1 MNLRVLRGLS
11 TAATLAGAAALF
23 GCGGGGSGGSGSM
36 TGTVTPVDPPQMPEP
51 PAPTLAIPVGMTA
64 SPASGVTARSA
75 GDTIAALLPQP
86 GRQFAPVS
94 ARSRMD
100 EFHVKTIASDGNNG
114 FRVTYVVA
122 GQERAVHFEAS
133 DYGTPDYQ
141 YDYYA
146 ETDDGGRFWLDSPFG
161 SFSEEDKNQGSPYF
175 EYLDIYGSG
184 VDSYGTRNRQ
194 RLAFGARTDP
204 ANLPTGTASYSG
216 RVYAENHPLEFT
228 SLETRGWLAG
238 NWRLTADFSE
248 STLQGDIRFV
258 QVRRPGDS
266 AWYQLPYTT
275 YFSIEDGEIVDGQF
289 TASVSGTDS
298 NASAPADRTLTGFE
312 GDMLGEFYGPGA
324 EEAGG
329 VLRATRAS
337 DNRVLFG
344 SFGGKRMPELDPSL
358 PEGDLSVQSVALNRD
373 YVATSVQLTDDSEVT
388 AIESDGANGFHVTYR
403 VEGAD
408 HRVHL
413 ADQIYFNRYDE
424 FGLFNHQ
431 GAGLFV
437 LTDQT
442 GSFVG
447 TPEFSYF
454 DVHGWAMAR
463 YAVDG
468 ALQSVLRGFVVSG
481 VPIEASDLPAG
492 TATYEGRA
500 HFLTWPS
507 DNPQQA
513 SNVRGDGRLTLNADF
528 DASTVGG
535 SIDQIANVLG
545 TIAEVAIENGAI
557 QGGELTA
564 DLRGAQAGATFDG
577 DLTGRFYGPG
587 AVEVGGV
594 LEGSYTS
601 PGVATV
607 VQGWFGGEMQ

>member
-11 TAATLAGAAALF
+11 TAATLAGATALF
-23 GCGGGGSGGSGSM
+23 GCGGGGSGSM

-51 PAPTLAIPVGMTA
+51 PAPTLAIPAGMTA
-64 SPASGVTARSA
+64 STASGVTARSA

-100 EFHVKTIASDGNNG
+100 EFHVKTISSDGNDG
-114 FRVTYVVA
+114 FRVTYVLG
-122 GQERAVHFEAS
+122 GQERTVHFEAAE
-133 DYGTPDYQ
+133 YGTPDYPS
-141 YDYYA
+141 DYFT
-146 ETDDGGRFWLDSPFG
+146 ETDDGARFWLNDTFR
-161 SFSEEDKNQGSPYF
+161 SFRGEEKNRGTPDF
-175 EYLDIYGSG
+175 RYLDVYGSG
-184 VDSYGTRNRQ
+184 GYGYGTDNRQ
-194 RLAFGARTDP
+194 HMAFGARTDD
-204 ANLPTGTASYSG
+204 ANLPDGTASYSG
-216 RVYAENHPLEFT
+216 LVYAENNAVGSIDPAEI
-228 SLETRGWLAG
+228 RGRMWG

-258 QVRRPGDS
+258 TVRAPGSS
-266 AWYQLPYTT
+266 AYRYLPYTT

-337 DNRVLFG
+337 DNRVLVG

-358 PEGDLSVQSVALNRD
+358 PEGDLSVQSVGVHRD
-373 YVATSVQLTDDSEVT
+373 YVATSVQLTEDSEVT

-413 ADQIYFNRYDE
+413 ADQIYFNRFDE

-481 VPIEASDLPAG
+481 VPNEASDLPAG

-507 DNPQQA
+507 DNPRQA

-545 TIAEVAIENGAI
+545 AIAEVAIENGAI
-557 QGGELTA
+557 QSGELTA
-564 DLRGAQAGATFDG
+564 DLRGVQAGATFDG
-577 DLTGRFYGPG
+577 ELTGRFYGPG

-601 PGVATV
+601 PGGATV

>member
-23 GCGGGGSGGSGSM
+23 GCGGGGSGSM

-51 PAPTLAIPVGMTA
+51 PAPTLAIPAGMTA
-64 SPASGVTARSA
+64 STASGVTARSA
-75 GDTIAALLPQP
+75 GDSIAALLPQP

-100 EFHVKTIASDGNNG
+100 EFHVKTISSDGNDG

-122 GQERAVHFEAS
+122 GEERTVHFEAD

-146 ETDDGGRFWLDSPFG
+146 ETDDGGKFWLNSFFG
-161 SFSEEDKNQGSPYF
+161 AFSNEEKNQGSPYF
-175 EYLDIYGSG
+175 DYLDIYGSG
-184 VDSYGTRNRQ
+184 VGSYGTRNREH
-194 RLAFGARTDP
+194 LTFGARTDVD
-204 ANLPTGTASYSG
+204 NLPTGTASYSG
-216 RVYAENHPLEFT
+216 LLTAENHPAEYENLD
-228 SLETRGWLAG
+228 TRGRLAG

-258 QVRRPGDS
+258 QVRRPGES
-266 AWYQLPYTT
+266 AWYRLPYTT
-275 YFSIEDGEIVDGQF
+275 YFRIDNGQIVDGQF
-289 TASVSGTDS
+289 TASLSGVDS
-298 NASAPADRTLTGFE
+298 SPNPPMDETVKGFE
-312 GDMLGEFYGPGA
+312 GNMLGEFYGPKA

-337 DNRVLFG
+337 DNRVLVG

-358 PEGDLSVQSVALNRD
+358 PEGDLSVQSVGVHRD
-373 YVATSVQLTDDSEVT
+373 YVATRVQLTDDAEVT
-388 AIESDGANGFHVTYR
+388 AIESDGADGFHVTYR
-403 VEGAD
+403 VDGSD

-431 GAGLFV
+431 AAGLFV
-437 LTDQT
+437 LADQT
-442 GSFVG
+442 GSFLG

-454 DVHGWAMAR
+454 DVHGWAVLT
-463 YAVDG
+463 YGDTGPV
-468 ALQSVLRGFVVSG
+468 QSVHRGFVVSG
-481 VPIEASDLPAG
+481 VPTEATDLPGG

-507 DNPQQA
+507 DDPLLA

-545 TIAEVAIENGAI
+545 AIAEVAIENGAI
-557 QGGELTA
+557 QSGELTA
-564 DLRGAQAGATFDG
+564 DLRGVQAGATFDG
-577 DLTGRFYGPG
+577 DLTGRFYGPD